1 LESLK
6 DLLGQCIVTA
16 IGKVNV
22 AEALEELDMGKMGVM
37 LSKCVVVLYYIICP
51 DQDIIHRD
59 EEVDGH
65 VYQVV
70 VLQVVQRRLCSIVSD
85 IILSPVVIGLEFPC
99 TIDFIKVLAQVS

>member
-1 LESLK
+1 M
-6 DLLGQCIVTA
+6 TA

-22 AEALEELDMGKMGVM
+22 AEALEELDIGKMGVV